1 MKVWVLKFIEDI
13 GEAPFVFSTREK
25 AWNYLERYF
34 NRVNI
39 GDYREDED
47 YKELKESYDECC
59 QNNNNCF
66 MNYYIVVAEVG
77 VDEEDI

>member
-13 GEAPFVFSTREK
+13 GEAPLVFSTREK

-34 NRVNI
+34 NRVNV

-59 QNNNNCF
+59 QNNKNCF
-66 MNYYIVVAEVG
+66 MNYYIVVVEVG